1 MTPATCQEIIEALQ
15 TAGTVEEIHEI
26 CSRICT
32 QYGFEHFAYVAR
44 IPVSLAKPYM
54 CYVSGFPGEWRD
66 RYLGLGYM
74 QIDPVVNHCLK
85 HVTPLPWDTVKPPE
99 KGDKPVWQFMGE
111 AREFGLKSG
120 VSLPMHGG
128 CGETALFSLTS
139 NESPEKSQN
148 RIRAALPYVYLI
160 SAYLHEAMRRVLSSE
175 LIDLNRAELTER
187 EKECLLWAAEGKTSW
202 ETAQILHITE
212 RTVIFHLQNAAKKLN
227 VVNRQ
232 HAIARAVVMG
242 LITPQFG

>member
-1 MTPATCQEIIEALQ
+1 MTPLACQEIIEALER
-15 TAGTVEEIHEI
+15 AESVDEIHRI
-26 CSRICT
+26 CSTLCKLF
-32 QYGFEHFAYVAR
+32 GFDHFAYVAR

-54 CYVSGFPGEWRD
+54 CYVSGFPEEWRD
-66 RYLGLGYM
+66 RYLGLGYL

-85 HVTPLPWDTVKPPE
+85 HVTPLPWDSLRPPE
-99 KGDKPVWQFMGE
+99 KGDKPVRQFMGE
-111 AREFGLKSG
+111 AGEFGLKSG

-128 CGETALFSLTS
+128 IGETALLSLTS
-139 NESPEKSQN
+139 NESPEKSQS
-148 RIRAALPYVYLI
+148 RIREALPFLFLI
-160 SAYLHEAMRRVLSSE
+160 SAYVHEAMRRVIANEQLDLSKA
-175 LIDLNRAELTER
+175 DLTDR

-202 ETAQILHITE
+202 ETAQILNISE

-242 LITPQFG
+242 LISPQFG